1 MCQGPY
7 KYYDFI
13 FAVLCHFIK
22 YLHFFEIERKQRT
35 LANCKFLTTNSNHVW
50 HAKAK
55 QQC

>member
-1 MCQGPY
+1 MCQDPY

-22 YLHFFEIERKQRT
+22 YLHFFEIERKQRK
-35 LANCKFLTTNSNHVW
+35 LANCKFLTANSNHVW